1 MSHSQNPAALRSGGY
16 AAALRAE
23 ICERARRFAESRRVP
38 CVHSYGSQPVVVF
51 TPYRQEGELC
61 EPCPDGELHGNFLD
75 VTYRAIAANDN
86 WRRRLDKVHTQGRSS
101 LPRGDRGTWRELD
114 SCTSSD
120 ALLMNVFSYP
130 SLWRD
135 GKVAG
140 LLGVEAKARPR
151 FGVPARVPFTDGKF
165 DRTEIDVVLA
175 SPGDECHSLIVE
187 AKLTESD
194 FQSAPIA
201 VVAAYRDFDDIFQRS
216 ELARVRGRYLNYQL
230 IRNVLAAYATGAS
243 FCVLCDA
250 RRPDL
255 IEAWYSTMRA
265 VRPVDLRLRCKVLT
279 WQELAAVVPQRLQAF
294 LEEKYGIAAE

>member
-1 MSHSQNPAALRSGGY
+1 MAGY

-23 ICERARRFAESRRVP
+23 ICERARRFAESRHLP

-51 TPYRQEGELC
+51 TPYRQQAGQC
-61 EPCPDGELHGNFLD
+61 EPCPEGDLHGNFLD
-75 VTYRAIAANDN
+75 VTFRAIAANDN
-86 WRRRLDKVHTQGRSS
+86 WKRRLEKVHTQGRSS
-101 LPRGDRGTWRELD
+101 LPRGDRGKWRELD

-135 GKVAG
+135 GRVAG
-140 LLGVEAKARPR
+140 LLGVDANARPR
-151 FGVPARVPFTDGKF
+151 FGVPARVPLLEGKF
-165 DRTEIDVVLA
+165 DRTELDMVLA
-175 SPGDECHSLIVE
+175 LPGDDSPALLVE

-194 FQSAPIA
+194 FQTAPIA
-201 VVAAYRDFDDIFQRS
+201 VVNTYRDFDDVFQRS
-216 ELARVRGRYLNYQL
+216 ELVRVRGHYLNYQL
-230 IRNVLAAYATGAS
+230 IRNVLAAQATGAS

-255 IEAWYSTMRA
+255 IETWYSTMRA

-279 WQELAAVVPQRLQAF
+279 WQELAAVVPNRLQTF
-294 LEEKYGIAAE
+294 LEEKYGIAAT